1 MTTPSSS
8 YTVRYKTFDGARIE
22 LCVEAE
28 HATEAIEV
36 ARREVP
42 SLASHPGRIV
52 SIIRGC

>member
-1 MTTPSSS
+1 MTEPSSS
-8 YTVRYKTFDGARIE
+8 YTVRYNTFDGARIE
-22 LCVEAE
+22 LCVQAE